1 MSRTA
6 TFLLRSLLAFLPLAV
21 CSGQLHAADE
31 GFAADKDWPQFRG
44 PRGDGTVVHWAIPVR
59 WSENESVTWS
69 VPVPGQGHSS
79 PVVAGG
85 LVWLTTAIVEEL
97 SEAEK
102 EARLAK
108 VADPRGLEL
117 AGDVS
122 LRVLAFD
129 QKTGE
134 TKWDI
139 ELFRPE
145 SLEPIHKT
153 NTYASPTPVIDG
165 GRVLVHFGSYG
176 SAAVDAQSGKV
187 LWRNQDL
194 KVDHQNGPGSSPIVW
209 NGLMITH
216 YDGTDHQF
224 VAALRVEDGQLAWR
238 TERSGEMNP
247 KGEMQKAYCTP
258 TIVET
263 DRGPELISPG
273 ADWVYGYDP
282 ASGKE
287 LWKAHYGDLGFSTVP
302 RPVVGHGMAYVCTS
316 FMRSRLL
323 AVRYG
328 GSGDVTS
335 SHIAWT
341 SDSQIPKKPSLLLV
355 GERLFVGNDAGIL
368 TCFNALTGEEIWRER
383 IGGNFSASPLFHDGL
398 IYFFSEEG
406 KTTVIRAA
414 SEFDVVAV
422 NDLGDGFTAS
432 PAVADGGLFLR
443 SQSRLY
449 RLDH

>member
-1 MSRTA
+1 MIRK
-6 TFLLRSLLAFLPLAV
+6 FSLSVLSALVLAFATTGPACTLAV
-21 CSGQLHAADE
+21 AE
-31 GFAADKDWPQFRG
+31 DWRQFRG
-44 PRGDGTVVHWAIPVR
+44 PRGDGTVAGESLPVR
-59 WSENESVTWS
+59 WSEQEGVTWS
-69 VPVPGQGHSS
+69 VAVPGQGHSS
-79 PVVAGG
+79 PVIADG
-85 LVWLTTAIVEEL
+85 LVWLTTAIAEEL
-97 SEAEK
+97 TEVAK
-102 EARLAK
+102 QARLAQI
-108 VADPRGLEL
+108 ANPQGLEIVG
-117 AGDVS
+117 AVS
-122 LRVLAFD
+122 LRALAFD
-129 QKTGE
+129 QSTGE
-134 TKWDI
+134 KKHDI

-153 NTYASPTPVIDG
+153 NTYASPTPVIEG
-165 GRVLVHFGSYG
+165 ERVLVHFGSYG
-176 SAAVDAQSGKV
+176 AAGIDTRTGEV

-216 YDGTDHQF
+216 YDGTDKQF
-224 VAALRVEDGQLAWR
+224 VAALRVEDGSLAWR

-258 TIVET
+258 AIAET
-263 DRGPELISPG
+263 ADGPELISPA

-282 ASGKE
+282 ATGEE
-287 LWKAHYGDLGFSTVP
+287 LWKAAYGELGFSTVP
-302 RPVVGHGMAYVCTS
+302 KPVIGHGMAYVCTS

-328 GSGDVTS
+328 GRGEVTS
-335 SHIAWT
+335 SHIAWST
-341 SDSQIPKKPSLLLV
+341 DSQIPKKPSLMLV
-355 GERLFVGNDAGIL
+355 GEYLFVGNDAGIL
-368 TCFNALTGEEIWRER
+368 TCFDALSGKEIWRER
-383 IGGNFSASPLFHDGL
+383 IGGNFSASPLFQDGL

-414 SEFDVVAV
+414 SEYQVVAV

-449 RLDH
+449 RLDR